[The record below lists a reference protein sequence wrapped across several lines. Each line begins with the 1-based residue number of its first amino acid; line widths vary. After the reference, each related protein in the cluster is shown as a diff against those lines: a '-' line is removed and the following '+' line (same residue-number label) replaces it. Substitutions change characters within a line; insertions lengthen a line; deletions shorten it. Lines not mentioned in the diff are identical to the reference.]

1 MKLESILGLF
11 CFVITKQLE
20 KIIQNI
26 CFNKMVH
33 KLLYNES
40 IDILYK
46 NMVYNYIEIERR
58 FDNV

>member
-1 MKLESILGLF
+1 M
-11 CFVITKQLE
+11 
-20 KIIQNI
+20 IQNI